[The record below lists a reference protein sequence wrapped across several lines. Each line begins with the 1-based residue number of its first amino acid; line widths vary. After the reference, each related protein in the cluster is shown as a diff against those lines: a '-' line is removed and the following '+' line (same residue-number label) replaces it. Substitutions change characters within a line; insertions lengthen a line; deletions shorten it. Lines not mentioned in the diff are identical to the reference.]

1 MRLTYSLVL
10 FILCQTWLYA
20 QEKQEKAAP
29 TFDRRSEM
37 IAMRDGVKLNTLI
50 CTPKDQKDS
59 LPIIIQRT
67 PYGADGHSPLSNYTR
82 DMANDGY
89 IFVYQDIRGRFKSEG
104 AFDMMR
110 APRDK
115 SNPQAIDES
124 SDTYD
129 TIEWLIKNLPNNNG
143 KVGILGI
150 SYDGWLATM
159 ALLDPHPA
167 LAAASP
173 QAPVADMFL
182 GDDFHHN
189 GAFRLSYGF
198 EYVTLMETNN
208 RTSQFKFD
216 KYDTYD
222 WYLKLGPL
230 SNAAKKHLSDK
241 FPTWNNFVKHPNYDA
256 FWQKQAASK
265 YLTKCTVPT
274 LNVGGWWD
282 QEDFYGPLKTYA
294 SLEPHDKKSMNFMV
308 VGPWNHGGWAGGNG
322 DALDKIKFNSPTA
335 KYYRETVQAGFF
347 AKFLKGKNTFDV
359 DEVLTFQTGSN
370 QWVKASQ
377 WPPKESQTKKLYFRE
392 DGKLSFD
399 APTSAGGEDTYLSDP
414 KKPVPYR
421 QRPIQAT
428 YGPGSTWSVWLVQDQ
443 RFVHNR
449 PDVLSWE
456 TDTLTEDLVM
466 TGNVFAKLFASTT
479 GTDSDWIVK
488 LIDVYPDDGQSSQ
501 GMAGYQLMIAND
513 VFRGRFRESF
523 ENPKAL
529 EPGKVND
536 FTIDLHA
543 MNHCFKKGH
552 KVMVQV
558 QSTWFPLIDRN
569 PQTFVPNIFEAKEAD
584 FQIATQKIVRTAQQ
598 PSHLEVPVFKP

>member
-1 MRLTYSLVL
+1 MRLAYSLML
-10 FILCQTWLYA
+10 ILLCQTFLSA
-20 QEKQEKAAP
+20 QEKASP
-29 TFDRRSEM
+29 SFDRRSEM
-37 IAMRDGVKLNTLI
+37 ITMRDGVKLNTLI
-50 CTPKDQKDS
+50 CTPKDQKEP
-59 LPIIIQRT
+59 LPIILQRT
-67 PYGADGHSPLSNYTR
+67 PYGCDGHSPMSSYTR
-82 DMANDGY
+82 DLALDGY

-104 AFDMMR
+104 TFDMVR

-115 SNPQAIDES
+115 TNPQAIDES

-129 TIEWLIKNLPNNNG
+129 TIDWLIKNIPSNTG

-159 ALLDPHPA
+159 ALMDPHPA

-173 QAPVADMFL
+173 QAPVADMFM

-198 EYVTLMETNN
+198 EYVTMMETDK
-208 RTSQFKFD
+208 RIAQFKFD
-216 KYDTYD
+216 KVDTYD

-230 SNAAKKHLSDK
+230 SNANEKHLNGK
-241 FPTWNNFVKHPNYDA
+241 MPTWNNFVKHPNYDA
-256 FWQKQAASK
+256 FWQKQAAAK
-265 YLTKCTVPT
+265 YLTKATVPT

-294 SLEPHDKKSMNFMV
+294 SLEPHDKSSLNFMV
-308 VGPWNHGGWAGGNG
+308 MGPWNHGGWAGGDG
-322 DALDKIKFNSPTA
+322 SALDKIKFNSPTA
-335 KYYRETVQAGFF
+335 KYYRETIQAGFF
-347 AKFLKGKNTFDV
+347 AKYLKGKSTFDV
-359 DEVLTFQTGSN
+359 DEVLTFQTGTN
-370 QWVKASQ
+370 TWVKASQ
-377 WPPKESQTKKLYFRE
+377 WPPKESTTKKLYFRE

-399 APTSAGGEDTYLSDP
+399 APTSAGGEDTYISDP

-421 QRPIQAT
+421 NRPIFPT
-428 YGPGSTWSVWLVQDQ
+428 YSLGSTWSVWLVQDQ

-456 TDTLTEDLVM
+456 TESLTEDLIM
-466 TGNVFAKLFASTT
+466 TGNVFAKLFASTS
-479 GTDSDWIVK
+479 GSDSDWVVK
-488 LIDVYPDDGQSSQ
+488 LIDVYPDDNPERN
-501 GMAGYQLMIAND
+501 MAGYQLMIAND

-543 MNHCFKKGH
+543 LNHCFKKGH
-552 KVMVQV
+552 KIMVQV

-569 PQTFVPNIFEAKEAD
+569 PQTFVPNIFEAKEQD
-584 FQIATQKIVRTAQQ
+584 FQIATQKVARNAQQ
-598 PSHLEVPVFKP
+598 SSHLEVPVFKP

>member
-10 FILCQTWLYA
+10 LILCQTWLAA
-20 QEKQEKAAP
+20 QEKQEKASP

-37 IAMRDGVKLNTLI
+37 IVMRDGVKLNTLI

-59 LPIIIQRT
+59 LPIILQRT
-67 PYGADGHSPLSNYTR
+67 PYGADGHTPLSNYTR
-82 DMANDGY
+82 DMALDGY

-104 AFDMMR
+104 TFDMIR

-143 KVGILGI
+143 NVGILGI
-150 SYDGWLATM
+150 SYDGWLSTM
-159 ALLDPHPA
+159 ALMDPHPA

-208 RTSQFKFD
+208 RNSQFKFD

-230 SNAAKKHLSDK
+230 NNAAKKHLSDK
-241 FPTWNNFVKHPNYDA
+241 FPTWNNFVKHPNYDE
-256 FWQKQAASK
+256 FWQKQAAAK

-282 QEDFYGPLKTYA
+282 QEDFYGPLKTYS

-322 DALDKIKFNSPTA
+322 DALDKIKFGSPTA
-335 KYYRETVQAGFF
+335 KYYRETIQAGFF

-399 APTSAGGEDTYLSDP
+399 APTSVGGEDTYLSDP

-421 QRPIQAT
+421 QRPIPAT

-456 TDTLTEDLVM
+456 TEPLTEDLTM
-466 TGNVFAKLFASTT
+466 TGNVFAKLFASTS

-488 LIDVYPDDGQSSQ
+488 LIDVYPDEGQSNQ

-513 VFRGRFRESF
+513 VFRGRFRENF

-552 KVMVQV
+552 KIMVQV

-598 PSHLEVPVFKP
+598 PSHLEVPVYKP